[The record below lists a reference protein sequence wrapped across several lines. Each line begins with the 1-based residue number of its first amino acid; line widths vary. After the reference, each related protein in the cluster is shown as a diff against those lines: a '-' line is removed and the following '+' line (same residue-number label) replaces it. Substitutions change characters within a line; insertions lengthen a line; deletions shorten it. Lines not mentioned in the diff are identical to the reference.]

1 MNNPDPALFRQG
13 KSLVVAVDGPSGS
26 GKSSVSREAARRFRA
41 AYLDTGAMYRAVTW
55 HCLDRGLDL
64 TDGEAVEAAAKS
76 VKIELSTDPDV
87 DSVKVEGRDVTAAI
101 REPLVSTAVSAVATT
116 LGARAELIR
125 RQRQQIMDS
134 NRRIV
139 AEGRDITTVV
149 APDAEVRILLTASE
163 EARLRRRGAQ
173 LQGTQN
179 AEQLRRQVT
188 QRDRL
193 DSAVVNFQQAA
204 DGVVTIDS
212 SELDYEQTINAVLK
226 TVFEVAH

>member
-26 GKSSVSREAARRFRA
+26 GKSSVSREAARRFHA

-64 TDGEAVEAAAKS
+64 TDAEAVEAAAKS
-76 VKIELSTDPDV
+76 VTIELSTDPDV
-87 DSVKVEGRDVTAAI
+87 ESVRVEGVDVTAEI

-116 LGARAELIR
+116 LGARAELVR

-163 EARLRRRGAQ
+163 EARLRRRGEQ

-188 QRDRL
+188 HRDRL
-193 DSAVVNFQQAA
+193 DSTVVNFQQAA

-212 SELDYEQTINAVLK
+212 SELDYEQTVNAVLR